1 MWDFQSYICMLS
13 SVCLALKPISA
24 MFSFVSFQRW
34 RSNHS
39 REKVNIQ
46 LRLTISW
53 CCSSPFTRS
62 SSLPSSSQKVADTI
76 TVTLV
81 GETTGA
87 LGETSTKVQDKASWS
102 WAPFCALE
110 WRIWSLEDIRYVPS
124 LVHCLVSLRS
134 LGYHHDEYIHGT
146 DGRRVPH
153 FIACEFQYSRAIG
166 RAVFDLLLT
175 GELHS
180 FIMKRVWWCSC

>member
-1 MWDFQSYICMLS
+1 MLLPLPG
-13 SVCLALKPISA
+13 LALCPLPLKKSLVVLIFIPQDFCKA
-24 MFSFVSFQRW
+24 FSHW
-34 RSNHS
+34 TS
-39 REKVNIQ
+39 R
-46 LRLTISW
+46 W

-62 SSLPSSSQKVADTI
+62 SSFPSSSQKIADTI

-124 LVHCLVSLRS
+124 LFHCLISLRS

-146 DGRRVPH
+146 DSRRVPH

>member
-1 MWDFQSYICMLS
+1 MLLPLPG
-13 SVCLALKPISA
+13 LALCPLPLTKLLVVLIFIPQDFCKA
-24 MFSFVSFQRW
+24 FSPW
-34 RSNHS
+34 TS
-39 REKVNIQ
+39 R
-46 LRLTISW
+46 W

-180 FIMKRVWWCSC
+180 FIMKRVWWSSCLDLASVS